1 MVTRETLESMARQLG
16 ADVPIPPED
25 WEAVVPQVRRMLETV
40 RTLDEL
46 PLGEAEPASIY
57 RVTP

>member
-16 ADVPIPPED
+16 ADVPIPAED
-25 WEAVVPQVRRMLETV
+25 WEVVVPQVRRMLDTV

-57 RVTP
+57 RVVS